1 MDFCRWRTRV
11 FFLGTIFSRFCS
23 IRISPCFVSND
34 LSPPRSLPFNVFIQS
49 FFFFSS
55 FFIFSFPN
63 VSTNLSVSQSW
74 PTATA
79 ATLTFFSASVRMEE
93 KVIQLRFFALFL
105 LLLLLLLESH
115 SSSFFV
121 SKTKRTWKWKIE
133 MFSSSSSLFSL
144 INYWTVDRKEGSTVA
159 ESFWA

>member
-1 MDFCRWRTRV
+1 MDFWRWRTRV

-23 IRISPCFVSND
+23 IRISPCFLSND

-79 ATLTFFSASVRMEE
+79 ATLTFLAPRCEW
-93 KVIQLRFFALFL
+93 KKKW
-105 LLLLLLLESH
+105 
-115 SSSFFV
+115 SSSVCLLFFFFFFFLSHIRQV
-121 SKTKRTWKWKIE
+121 FLCQKTKRTWKWKIE

-144 INYWTVDRKEGSTVA
+144 INYWTVDRKEGGTVA